1 MEDEYVYLITN
12 GQVVT
17 ETEILNNS
25 EVLIDGENIVGI
37 YASGTNKLTKPDIVI
52 DAEQGLIAPGFVD
65 IHSDYIENMASP
77 RPTSVLD
84 FDISIRETEKILINQ
99 GITTM
104 FHSLSFIG
112 EDEFSVKPIRSPENV
127 KALLE
132 KIAQTHNRL
141 HLIRHRFHACLEIDA
156 VETIEQIKQFIL
168 GGKVQ
173 LLSFMDHSPGQGQ
186 YRNLE
191 IYRKTLKG
199 YKKITDNEID
209 KVIATRQ
216 GSEKMTL
223 AMIQDIAELAHSK
236 NIAIASHDDD
246 TIEKIEFLKQFG
258 ATISEFPITIEVA
271 KAAKAAGMLTLAGA
285 PNILLGGSHSG
296 NMNAAQAIN
305 EGVVDILCSDYY
317 PAALL
322 HAIFIMHEKYGQDLV
337 KMFKL
342 VTLNPAVA
350 VKMEREIGSIMPGKK
365 ADLLIINK
373 IEGDFPVITCV
384 MVDGKVITQ
393 TNYRV

>member
-1 MEDEYVYLITN
+1 MYLITN

-37 YASGTNKLTKPDIVI
+37 YASGTNKVTKLDTVI
-52 DAEQGLIAPGFVD
+52 NAEEGLIAPGFVD

-141 HLIRHRFHACLEIDA
+141 HLIRHRFHARLEIDA
-156 VETIEQIKQFIL
+156 VDNIEQIKQFIL
-168 GGKVQ
+168 AGKVQ

-209 KVIATRQ
+209 KVIAARQ

-223 AMIQDIAELAHSK
+223 AMIQDIAELAHRK

-246 TIEKIEFLKQFG
+246 TLEKIEFLKQFG

-271 KAAKAAGMLTLAGA
+271 KAAKAAGMLTLVGA

-296 NMNAAQAIN
+296 NMSAAQAIN

-322 HAIFIMHEKYGQDLV
+322 HAIFIMHEQYGQDLA
-337 KMFKL
+337 KMFRL

-350 VKMEREIGSIMPGKK
+350 VKMDREIGSIVPGKK
-365 ADLLIINK
+365 ADVLIINK

>member
-1 MEDEYVYLITN
+1 MYLITN

-37 YASGTNKLTKPDIVI
+37 YASGTNKVTKLDTVI
-52 DAEQGLIAPGFVD
+52 NAEEGLIAPGFVD

-141 HLIRHRFHACLEIDA
+141 HLIRHRFHARLEIDA
-156 VETIEQIKQFIL
+156 VDNIEQIKQFIL
-168 GGKVQ
+168 AGKVQ

-209 KVIATRQ
+209 KVIAARQ

-223 AMIQDIAELAHSK
+223 AMIQDIAELAHRK

-246 TIEKIEFLKQFG
+246 TLEKIEFLKQFG

-271 KAAKAAGMLTLAGA
+271 KAAKAAGMLTLVWA

-296 NMNAAQAIN
+296 NMSAAQAIN

-322 HAIFIMHEKYGQDLV
+322 HAIFIMHEQYGQDLA
-337 KMFKL
+337 KMFRL

-350 VKMEREIGSIMPGKK
+350 VKMDREIGSIVPGKK
-365 ADLLIINK
+365 ADVLIINK

>member
-1 MEDEYVYLITN
+1 MYLITN

-25 EVLIDGENIVGI
+25 EVLIDGGNIVGI
-37 YASGTNKLTKPDIVI
+37 YASGTTKVTQLDTVI
-52 DAEQGLIAPGFVD
+52 NAEEGLIAPGFVD

-141 HLIRHRFHACLEIDA
+141 HLIRHRFHARLEIDA
-156 VETIEQIKQFIL
+156 VDNIEQIKQFIL
-168 GGKVQ
+168 AGKVQ

-209 KVIATRQ
+209 KVIAARQ

-223 AMIQDIAELAHSK
+223 AMIQDIAELAHRK

-246 TIEKIEFLKQFG
+246 TLEKIEFLKQFG

-271 KAAKAAGMLTLAGA
+271 KAAKAAGMLTLVGA

-296 NMNAAQAIN
+296 NMSAAQAIN

-322 HAIFIMHEKYGQDLV
+322 HAIFIMHEQYGQDLA
-337 KMFKL
+337 KMFRL

-350 VKMEREIGSIMPGKK
+350 VKMDREIGSIVPGKK
-365 ADLLIINK
+365 ADVLIINK

>member
-1 MEDEYVYLITN
+1 VYLIKN

-17 ETEILNNS
+17 ETEILNDS

-37 YASGTNKLTKPDIVI
+37 YASGTTKVTKLDTVI

-127 KALLE
+127 TALLE

-141 HLIRHRFHACLEIDA
+141 HLIRHRFHARLEIDA
-156 VETIEQIKQFIL
+156 VDNIEQIKQLIL
-168 GGKVQ
+168 AGKVQ

-209 KVIATRQ
+209 KVIAARQ
-216 GSEKMTL
+216 GSAKMTL
-223 AMIQDIAELAHSK
+223 AMIQDIAELAHSN

-271 KAAKAAGMLTLAGA
+271 KAAKAAGMLTLVGA

-296 NMNAAQAIN
+296 NMSAAQAIN

-322 HAIFIMHEKYGQDLV
+322 HAIFIMHEKYGQDLA
-337 KMFKL
+337 KMFQL

-350 VKMEREIGSIMPGKK
+350 VKMDSEIGSIVPGKK
-365 ADLLIINK
+365 ADVLIINK

>member
-1 MEDEYVYLITN
+1 MYLITN

-17 ETEILNNS
+17 ETAILKNS
-25 EVLIDGENIVGI
+25 EVLIEGEKIVGI
-37 YASGTNKLTKPDIVI
+37 YNSGTTKISELDKVI
-52 DAEQGLIAPGFVD
+52 DAEGGFISPGFVD
-65 IHSDYIENMASP
+65 IHSDYIETMASP

-127 KALLE
+127 RALLE

-141 HLIRHRFHACLEIDA
+141 HLIRHRFHARLEIDA
-156 VETIEQIKQFIL
+156 IDDIEKIKRFIMA
-168 GGKVQ
+168 GKVQ

-199 YKKITDNEID
+199 YKKITDKEID
-209 KVIATRQ
+209 KVIASRQ

-223 AMIQDIAELAHSK
+223 VMIQDIAELAHSQ

-246 TIEKIEFLKQFG
+246 TTEKIEFLKQFG

-271 KAAKAAGMLTLAGA
+271 KAAKAAGMLTLVGA

-296 NMNAAQAIN
+296 NMSAAQAIN

-322 HAIFIMHEKYGQDLV
+322 HAIFIMHEQYGQDLA
-337 KMFKL
+337 KMFQL

-350 VKMEREIGSIMPGKK
+350 VKMDREIGSIVPGKK
-365 ADLLIINK
+365 ADVLIINK

>member
-1 MEDEYVYLITN
+1 MYLITN

-17 ETEILNNS
+17 ETAILKNS
-25 EVLIDGENIVGI
+25 EVLIEGEKIVGI
-37 YASGTNKLTKPDIVI
+37 YNSGTTKISELDKVI
-52 DAEQGLIAPGFVD
+52 DAEGGFIAPGFVD

-77 RPTSVLD
+77 RPTSVLN

-141 HLIRHRFHACLEIDA
+141 HLIRHRFHARLEIDA
-156 VETIEQIKQFIL
+156 VDNIEQIKQFIL
-168 GGKVQ
+168 AGKVQ

-209 KVIATRQ
+209 KVIAARQ

-223 AMIQDIAELAHSK
+223 AMIQDIAELAHRK

-246 TIEKIEFLKQFG
+246 TLEKIEFLKQFG

-271 KAAKAAGMLTLAGA
+271 KAAKAAGMLTLVGA

-296 NMNAAQAIN
+296 NMSAAQAIN

-322 HAIFIMHEKYGQDLV
+322 HAIFIMHEQYGQDLA
-337 KMFKL
+337 KMFRL

-350 VKMEREIGSIMPGKK
+350 VKMDREIGSIVPGKK
-365 ADLLIINK
+365 ADVLIINK

>member
-1 MEDEYVYLITN
+1 MYLITN

-37 YASGTNKLTKPDIVI
+37 YASGTTKVTQLDTVI
-52 DAEQGLIAPGFVD
+52 NAEEGLIAPGFVD

-141 HLIRHRFHACLEIDA
+141 HLIRHRFHARLEIDA
-156 VETIEQIKQFIL
+156 VDNIEQIKQFIL
-168 GGKVQ
+168 AGKVQ
-173 LLSFMDHSPGQGQ
+173 LLSFRDHSPGQGQ

-209 KVIATRQ
+209 KVIAARQ

-223 AMIQDIAELAHSK
+223 AMIQDIAELAHRK

-246 TIEKIEFLKQFG
+246 TLEKIEFLKQFG

-271 KAAKAAGMLTLAGA
+271 KAAKAAGMLTLVGA

-296 NMNAAQAIN
+296 NMSAAQAIN

-322 HAIFIMHEKYGQDLV
+322 HAIFIMHEQYGQDLA
-337 KMFKL
+337 KMFRL

-350 VKMEREIGSIMPGKK
+350 VKMDREIGSIVPGKK
-365 ADLLIINK
+365 ADVLIINK

>member
-1 MEDEYVYLITN
+1 MYLITN

-37 YASGTNKLTKPDIVI
+37 YASGTTKVTQLDTVI
-52 DAEQGLIAPGFVD
+52 NAEEGLIAPGFVD

-141 HLIRHRFHACLEIDA
+141 HLIRHRFHARLEIDA
-156 VETIEQIKQFIL
+156 VDNIEQIKQFIL
-168 GGKVQ
+168 AGKVQ

-209 KVIATRQ
+209 KVIAARQ

-223 AMIQDIAELAHSK
+223 AMIQDIAELAHRK

-246 TIEKIEFLKQFG
+246 TLEKIAFLKQFG

-271 KAAKAAGMLTLAGA
+271 KAAKAAGMLTLVGA

-296 NMNAAQAIN
+296 NMSAAQAIN

-322 HAIFIMHEKYGQDLV
+322 HAIFIMHEQYGQDLA
-337 KMFKL
+337 KMFRL

-350 VKMEREIGSIMPGKK
+350 VKMDREIGSIVPGKK
-365 ADLLIINK
+365 ADVLIINK

>member
-1 MEDEYVYLITN
+1 MYLITN

-37 YASGTNKLTKPDIVI
+37 YASGTTKVTQLDTVI
-52 DAEQGLIAPGFVD
+52 NAEEGLIAPGFVD

-141 HLIRHRFHACLEIDA
+141 HLIRHRFHARLEIDA
-156 VETIEQIKQFIL
+156 VDNIEQIKQFIL
-168 GGKVQ
+168 AGKVQ

-209 KVIATRQ
+209 KVIAARQ

-223 AMIQDIAELAHSK
+223 AMIQDIAELAHRK

-246 TIEKIEFLKQFG
+246 TLEKIEFLKQFG

-271 KAAKAAGMLTLAGA
+271 KAAKAAGMLTLVGA

-296 NMNAAQAIN
+296 NMSAAQAIN

-322 HAIFIMHEKYGQDLV
+322 HAIFIMHEQYGQDLA
-337 KMFKL
+337 KMFRL

-350 VKMEREIGSIMPGKK
+350 VKMDREIGSIVPGKK
-365 ADLLIINK
+365 ADVLIINK

>member
-1 MEDEYVYLITN
+1 VYLITN

-37 YASGTNKLTKPDIVI
+37 YASGTNKVTKLDTVI
-52 DAEQGLIAPGFVD
+52 NAEEGLIAPGFVD

-141 HLIRHRFHACLEIDA
+141 HLIRHRFHARLEIDA
-156 VETIEQIKQFIL
+156 VDNIEQIKQFIL
-168 GGKVQ
+168 AGKVQ

-209 KVIATRQ
+209 KVIAARQ

-223 AMIQDIAELAHSK
+223 AMIQDIAELAHRK

-246 TIEKIEFLKQFG
+246 TLEKIEFLKQFG

-271 KAAKAAGMLTLAGA
+271 KAAKAAGMLTLVGA

-296 NMNAAQAIN
+296 NMSAAQAIN

-322 HAIFIMHEKYGQDLV
+322 HAIFIMHEQYGQDLA
-337 KMFKL
+337 KMFRL

-350 VKMEREIGSIMPGKK
+350 VKMDREIGSIVLGKK
-365 ADLLIINK
+365 ADVLIINK

>member
-1 MEDEYVYLITN
+1 MYLITN

-37 YASGTNKLTKPDIVI
+37 YNSGTTKINELDKVI
-52 DAEQGLIAPGFVD
+52 DAEGGFIAPGFVD
-65 IHSDYIENMASP
+65 IHSDYIETMASP

-141 HLIRHRFHACLEIDA
+141 HLIRHRFHARLEIDA
-156 VETIEQIKQFIL
+156 VDNIEQIKQFIL
-168 GGKVQ
+168 AGKVQ

-199 YKKITDNEID
+199 YKKITDTEID
-209 KVIATRQ
+209 KVIASRQ

-223 AMIQDIAELAHSK
+223 VMIKDIAELAHRQ

-246 TIEKIEFLKQFG
+246 TNEKIEFLKQFG

-271 KAAKAAGMLTLAGA
+271 KAAKAAGMLTLVGA

-296 NMNAAQAIN
+296 NMSAAQAIN

-322 HAIFIMHEKYGQDLV
+322 HAIFIMHEQYGQDLA
-337 KMFKL
+337 KMFQL

-350 VKMEREIGSIMPGKK
+350 VKMDGEIGSIVPGKK
-365 ADLLIINK
+365 ADVLVINK

>member
-1 MEDEYVYLITN
+1 MYLITN

-37 YASGTNKLTKPDIVI
+37 YASGTTKVTQLDTVI
-52 DAEQGLIAPGFVD
+52 NAEEGLIAPGFVD

-141 HLIRHRFHACLEIDA
+141 HLIRHRFHARLEIDA
-156 VETIEQIKQFIL
+156 VDNIEQIKQFIL
-168 GGKVQ
+168 AGKVQ

-209 KVIATRQ
+209 KVIAARQ

-223 AMIQDIAELAHSK
+223 AMIQDIAELAHRK

-246 TIEKIEFLKQFG
+246 TLEKIEFLKQFG

-271 KAAKAAGMLTLAGA
+271 KAAKAAGMLTLVGA

-296 NMNAAQAIN
+296 NMSAAQAIN

-322 HAIFIMHEKYGQDLV
+322 HAIFIMHEQYGQDLA
-337 KMFKL
+337 KMFRL

-350 VKMEREIGSIMPGKK
+350 VKMDREIGSIVPGKK
-365 ADLLIINK
+365 ADVLIINK

-384 MVDGKVITQ
+384 MPMIAEYWLMQ
-393 TNYRV
+393 Q

>member
-1 MEDEYVYLITN
+1 VYLITN

-17 ETEILNNS
+17 ETAILKNS
-25 EVLIDGENIVGI
+25 EVLIEGEKIVGI
-37 YASGTNKLTKPDIVI
+37 YNSGTTKISELDKVI
-52 DAEQGLIAPGFVD
+52 DAEGGFIAPGFVD

-127 KALLE
+127 RALLE

-141 HLIRHRFHACLEIDA
+141 HLIRHRFHARLEIDA
-156 VETIEQIKQFIL
+156 IDDIEQIKRFIMA
-168 GGKVQ
+168 GKVQ

-199 YKKITDNEID
+199 YKKITDKEID
-209 KVIATRQ
+209 KVIASRQ

-223 AMIQDIAELAHSK
+223 VMIQDIAELAHSQ

-246 TIEKIEFLKQFG
+246 TTEKIEFLKQFG
-258 ATISEFPITIEVA
+258 ATISEFPITIDVA
-271 KAAKAAGMLTLAGA
+271 RAAKAAGMLTLVGA

-296 NMNAAQAIN
+296 NMSAAQAIK

-322 HAIFIMHEKYGQDLV
+322 HAIFIMHEKYGQDLA
-337 KMFKL
+337 KMFQL

-350 VKMEREIGSIMPGKK
+350 VKMNREIGSITSGKK
-365 ADLLIINK
+365 ADILIINK
-373 IEGDFPVITCV
+373 IEGGFPVITCV

>member
-1 MEDEYVYLITN
+1 VYLITN

-37 YASGTNKLTKPDIVI
+37 YASGTNKVTKLDTVI
-52 DAEQGLIAPGFVD
+52 NAEEGLIAPGFVD

-141 HLIRHRFHACLEIDA
+141 HLIRHRFHARLEIDA
-156 VETIEQIKQFIL
+156 VDNIEQIKQFIL
-168 GGKVQ
+168 AGKVQ

-209 KVIATRQ
+209 KVIAARQ

-223 AMIQDIAELAHSK
+223 AMIQDIAELAHRK

-246 TIEKIEFLKQFG
+246 TLEKIEFLKQFG

-271 KAAKAAGMLTLAGA
+271 KAAKAAGMLTLVGA

-296 NMNAAQAIN
+296 NMSAAQAIN

-322 HAIFIMHEKYGQDLV
+322 HAIFIMHEQYGQDLA
-337 KMFKL
+337 KMFRL

-350 VKMEREIGSIMPGKK
+350 VKMDREIGSIVPGKK
-365 ADLLIINK
+365 ADVLIINK

>member
-1 MEDEYVYLITN
+1 VYLITN

-17 ETEILNNS
+17 ETAILKNS
-25 EVLIDGENIVGI
+25 EVLIEGEKIVGI
-37 YASGTNKLTKPDIVI
+37 YNSGATKISELDKVI
-52 DAEQGLIAPGFVD
+52 DAEGGFIAPGFVD
-65 IHSDYIENMASP
+65 IHSDYIETMASP

-127 KALLE
+127 RALLE

-141 HLIRHRFHACLEIDA
+141 HLIRHRFHARLEIDA
-156 VETIEQIKQFIL
+156 IDDIEQIKRFIRA
-168 GGKVQ
+168 GKIQ

-199 YKKITDNEID
+199 YKKITDKEID
-209 KVIATRQ
+209 KVIASRQ

-223 AMIQDIAELAHSK
+223 VMIQDIAELAHSQ

-246 TIEKIEFLKQFG
+246 TTEKIEFLKQFG
-258 ATISEFPITIEVA
+258 ATISEFPITIDVA
-271 KAAKAAGMLTLAGA
+271 RAAKTAGMLTLVGA

-296 NMNAAQAIN
+296 NMSAAQAIK

-322 HAIFIMHEKYGQDLV
+322 HAIFIMHEKYGQDLA
-337 KMFKL
+337 KMFQL

-350 VKMEREIGSIMPGKK
+350 VKMDREIGSITSGKK
-365 ADLLIINK
+365 ADILIINK
-373 IEGDFPVITCV
+373 IEGGFPVITCV

>member
-1 MEDEYVYLITN
+1 MYLITN

-141 HLIRHRFHACLEIDA
+141 HLIRHRFHARLEIDA

-223 AMIQDIAELAHSK
+223 AMI
-236 NIAIASHDDD
+236 
-246 TIEKIEFLKQFG
+246 
-258 ATISEFPITIEVA
+258 
-271 KAAKAAGMLTLAGA
+271 
-285 PNILLGGSHSG
+285 
-296 NMNAAQAIN
+296 
-305 EGVVDILCSDYY
+305 
-317 PAALL
+317 
-322 HAIFIMHEKYGQDLV
+322 
-337 KMFKL
+337 
-342 VTLNPAVA
+342 
-350 VKMEREIGSIMPGKK
+350 
-365 ADLLIINK
+365 
-373 IEGDFPVITCV
+373 
-384 MVDGKVITQ
+384 
-393 TNYRV
+393 

>member
-1 MEDEYVYLITN
+1 MYLITN

-25 EVLIDGENIVGI
+25 EVLIDGGNIVGI
-37 YASGTNKLTKPDIVI
+37 YASGTTKVTQLDTVI
-52 DAEQGLIAPGFVD
+52 NAEEGLIAPGFVD

-141 HLIRHRFHACLEIDA
+141 HLIRHRFHARLEIDA
-156 VETIEQIKQFIL
+156 VDNIEQIKQFIL
-168 GGKVQ
+168 AGKVQ

-209 KVIATRQ
+209 KVIAARQ

-223 AMIQDIAELAHSK
+223 AMIQDIAELAHRK

-246 TIEKIEFLKQFG
+246 TLEKIEFLKQFG

-271 KAAKAAGMLTLAGA
+271 KAAKAAGMLTLVGA

-296 NMNAAQAIN
+296 NMSAAQAIN

-322 HAIFIMHEKYGQDLV
+322 HAIFIMHEQYGQDLA
-337 KMFKL
+337 KMFRL

-350 VKMEREIGSIMPGKK
+350 VKMDREIGSIVLGKK
-365 ADLLIINK
+365 ADVLIINK

>member
-1 MEDEYVYLITN
+1 VYLITN

-37 YASGTNKLTKPDIVI
+37 YNSGTTKINELDKVI
-52 DAEQGLIAPGFVD
+52 DAEGGFIAPGFVD
-65 IHSDYIENMASP
+65 IHSDYIETMASP

-141 HLIRHRFHACLEIDA
+141 HLIRHRFHARLEIDA
-156 VETIEQIKQFIL
+156 VDNIEQIKQFIL
-168 GGKVQ
+168 AGKVQ

-199 YKKITDNEID
+199 YKKITDTEID
-209 KVIATRQ
+209 KVIASRQ

-223 AMIQDIAELAHSK
+223 VMIKDIAELAHRQ

-246 TIEKIEFLKQFG
+246 TNEKIEFLKQFG

-271 KAAKAAGMLTLAGA
+271 KAAKAAGMLTLVGA

-296 NMNAAQAIN
+296 NMSAAQAIN

-322 HAIFIMHEKYGQDLV
+322 HAIFIMHEQYGQDLA
-337 KMFKL
+337 KMFQL

-350 VKMEREIGSIMPGKK
+350 VKMDGEIGSIVPGKK
-365 ADLLIINK
+365 ADVLVINK

>member
-1 MEDEYVYLITN
+1 MYLITN

-17 ETEILNNS
+17 ETAILKNS
-25 EVLIDGENIVGI
+25 EVLIEGEKIVGI
-37 YASGTNKLTKPDIVI
+37 YNSGATKISELDKVI
-52 DAEQGLIAPGFVD
+52 DAEGGFIAPGFVD
-65 IHSDYIENMASP
+65 IHSDYIETMASP

-127 KALLE
+127 RALLE

-141 HLIRHRFHACLEIDA
+141 HLIRHRFHARLEIDA
-156 VETIEQIKQFIL
+156 IDDIEQIKRFIRA
-168 GGKVQ
+168 GKIQ

-199 YKKITDNEID
+199 YKKITDKEID
-209 KVIATRQ
+209 KVIASRQ

-223 AMIQDIAELAHSK
+223 VMIQDIAELAHSQ

-246 TIEKIEFLKQFG
+246 TTEKIEFLKQFG
-258 ATISEFPITIEVA
+258 ATISEFPITIDVA
-271 KAAKAAGMLTLAGA
+271 RAAKTAGMLTLVGA

-296 NMNAAQAIN
+296 NMSAAQAIK

-322 HAIFIMHEKYGQDLV
+322 HAIFIMHEKYGQDLA
-337 KMFKL
+337 KMFQL

-350 VKMEREIGSIMPGKK
+350 VKMDREIGSITSGKK
-365 ADLLIINK
+365 ADILIINK
-373 IEGDFPVITCV
+373 IEGGFPVITCV

>member
-1 MEDEYVYLITN
+1 VYLITN

-17 ETEILNNS
+17 ETAILKNS
-25 EVLIDGENIVGI
+25 EVLIEGEKIVGI
-37 YASGTNKLTKPDIVI
+37 YNSGTTKISELDKVI
-52 DAEQGLIAPGFVD
+52 DAEGGFIAPGFVD

-77 RPTSVLD
+77 RPTSVLN

-141 HLIRHRFHACLEIDA
+141 HLIRHRFHARLEIDA
-156 VETIEQIKQFIL
+156 VDNIEQIKQFIL
-168 GGKVQ
+168 AGKVQ

-209 KVIATRQ
+209 KVIAARQ

-223 AMIQDIAELAHSK
+223 AMIQDIAELAHRK

-246 TIEKIEFLKQFG
+246 TLEKIEFLKQFG

-271 KAAKAAGMLTLAGA
+271 KAAKAAGMLTLVGA

-296 NMNAAQAIN
+296 NMSAAQAIN

-322 HAIFIMHEKYGQDLV
+322 HAIFIMHEQYGQDLA
-337 KMFKL
+337 KMFRL

-350 VKMEREIGSIMPGKK
+350 VKMDREIGSIVPGKK
-365 ADLLIINK
+365 ADVLIINK

>member
-1 MEDEYVYLITN
+1 VYLITN

-25 EVLIDGENIVGI
+25 EVLIDGGNIVGI
-37 YASGTNKLTKPDIVI
+37 YASGTTKVTQLDTVI
-52 DAEQGLIAPGFVD
+52 NAEEGLIAPGFVD

-141 HLIRHRFHACLEIDA
+141 HLIRHRFHARLEIDA
-156 VETIEQIKQFIL
+156 VDNIEQIKQFIL
-168 GGKVQ
+168 AGKVQ

-209 KVIATRQ
+209 KVIAARQ

-223 AMIQDIAELAHSK
+223 AMIQDIAELAHRK

-246 TIEKIEFLKQFG
+246 TLEKIEFLKQFG

-271 KAAKAAGMLTLAGA
+271 KAAKAAGMLTLVGA

-296 NMNAAQAIN
+296 NMSAAQAIN

-322 HAIFIMHEKYGQDLV
+322 HAIFIMHEQYGQDLA
-337 KMFKL
+337 KMFRL

-350 VKMEREIGSIMPGKK
+350 VKMDREIGSIVLGKK
-365 ADLLIINK
+365 ADVLIINK

>member
-1 MEDEYVYLITN
+1 MYLITN

-37 YASGTNKLTKPDIVI
+37 YASGTNKVTKLDTVI
-52 DAEQGLIAPGFVD
+52 NAEEGLIAPGFVD

-141 HLIRHRFHACLEIDA
+141 HLIRHRFHARLEIDA
-156 VETIEQIKQFIL
+156 VDNIEQIKQFIL
-168 GGKVQ
+168 AGKVQ

-209 KVIATRQ
+209 KVIAARQ

-223 AMIQDIAELAHSK
+223 AMIQDIAELAHRK

-246 TIEKIEFLKQFG
+246 TLEKIEFLKQFG

-271 KAAKAAGMLTLAGA
+271 KAAKAAGMLTVGGA

-296 NMNAAQAIN
+296 NMSAAQAIN

-322 HAIFIMHEKYGQDLV
+322 HAIFIMHEQYGQDLA
-337 KMFKL
+337 KMFRL

-350 VKMEREIGSIMPGKK
+350 VKMDREIGSIVPGKK
-365 ADLLIINK
+365 ADVLIINK

>member
-1 MEDEYVYLITN
+1 MYLITN

-37 YASGTNKLTKPDIVI
+37 YNSGTTKINELDKVI
-52 DAEQGLIAPGFVD
+52 DAEGGFIAPGFVD
-65 IHSDYIENMASP
+65 IHSDYIETMASP

-141 HLIRHRFHACLEIDA
+141 HLIRHRFHARLEIDA
-156 VETIEQIKQFIL
+156 VDNIEQIKQFIL
-168 GGKVQ
+168 AGKVQ

-199 YKKITDNEID
+199 YKKITDTEID
-209 KVIATRQ
+209 KVIASRQ

-223 AMIQDIAELAHSK
+223 VMIQDIAELAHRQ

-246 TIEKIEFLKQFG
+246 TNEKIEFLKQFG

-271 KAAKAAGMLTLAGA
+271 KAAKAAGMLTLVGA

-296 NMNAAQAIN
+296 NMSAAQAIN

-322 HAIFIMHEKYGQDLV
+322 HAIFIMHEQYGQDLA
-337 KMFKL
+337 KMFQL

-350 VKMEREIGSIMPGKK
+350 VKMDGEIGSIVPGKK
-365 ADLLIINK
+365 ADVLVINK

>member
-1 MEDEYVYLITN
+1 MYLITN

-17 ETEILNNS
+17 ETAILKNS
-25 EVLIDGENIVGI
+25 EVLIEGEKIVGI
-37 YASGTNKLTKPDIVI
+37 YNSGTTKISELDKVI
-52 DAEQGLIAPGFVD
+52 DAEGGFISPGFVD
-65 IHSDYIENMASP
+65 IHSDYIETMASP

-127 KALLE
+127 RALLE

-141 HLIRHRFHACLEIDA
+141 HLIRHRFHARLEIDA
-156 VETIEQIKQFIL
+156 IDDIEKIKRFIMA
-168 GGKVQ
+168 GKVQ

-199 YKKITDNEID
+199 YKKITDKEID
-209 KVIATRQ
+209 KVIASRQ

-223 AMIQDIAELAHSK
+223 VMIQDIAELAHSQ

-246 TIEKIEFLKQFG
+246 TTEKIEFLKQFG

-271 KAAKAAGMLTLAGA
+271 KAAKAAGMLTLVGA
-285 PNILLGGSHSG
+285 PNILLGGSHS
-296 NMNAAQAIN
+296 A
-305 EGVVDILCSDYY
+305 
-317 PAALL
+317 
-322 HAIFIMHEKYGQDLV
+322 
-337 KMFKL
+337 
-342 VTLNPAVA
+342 T
-350 VKMEREIGSIMPGKK
+350 
-365 ADLLIINK
+365 
-373 IEGDFPVITCV
+373 
-384 MVDGKVITQ
+384 
-393 TNYRV
+393 

>member
-1 MEDEYVYLITN
+1 MYLITN

-17 ETEILNNS
+17 ETAILKNS
-25 EVLIDGENIVGI
+25 EVLIEGEKIVGI
-37 YASGTNKLTKPDIVI
+37 YNSGTTKISELDKVI
-52 DAEQGLIAPGFVD
+52 DAEGGFIAPGFVD

-127 KALLE
+127 RALLE

-141 HLIRHRFHACLEIDA
+141 HLIRHRFHARLEIDA
-156 VETIEQIKQFIL
+156 IDDIEQIKRFIMA
-168 GGKVQ
+168 GKVQ

-199 YKKITDNEID
+199 YKKITDKEID
-209 KVIATRQ
+209 KVIASRQ

-223 AMIQDIAELAHSK
+223 VMIQDIAELAHSQ

-246 TIEKIEFLKQFG
+246 TTEKIEFLKQFG
-258 ATISEFPITIEVA
+258 ATISEFPITIDVA
-271 KAAKAAGMLTLAGA
+271 RAAKAAGMLLLAFYAGGTLCK
-285 PNILLGGSHSG
+285 
-296 NMNAAQAIN
+296 NAKRS
-305 EGVVDILCSDYY
+305 C
-317 PAALL
+317 
-322 HAIFIMHEKYGQDLV
+322 
-337 KMFKL
+337 
-342 VTLNPAVA
+342 
-350 VKMEREIGSIMPGKK
+350 
-365 ADLLIINK
+365 
-373 IEGDFPVITCV
+373 C
-384 MVDGKVITQ
+384 
-393 TNYRV
+393 

>member
-1 MEDEYVYLITN
+1 MYLITN

-37 YASGTNKLTKPDIVI
+37 YNSGTTKINELDKVI
-52 DAEQGLIAPGFVD
+52 DAEGGFIAPGFVD
-65 IHSDYIENMASP
+65 IHSDYIETMASP

-141 HLIRHRFHACLEIDA
+141 HLIRHRFHARLEIDA
-156 VETIEQIKQFIL
+156 VDNIEQIKQFIL
-168 GGKVQ
+168 AGKVQ

-199 YKKITDNEID
+199 YKKITDTEID
-209 KVIATRQ
+209 KVIASRQ

-223 AMIQDIAELAHSK
+223 VMIQDIAELAHRQ

-246 TIEKIEFLKQFG
+246 TNEKIEFLKQFG

-271 KAAKAAGMLTLAGA
+271 KAAKAAGMLTLVGA

-296 NMNAAQAIN
+296 NMSAAQAIN
-305 EGVVDILCSDYY
+305 EGIVDILCSDYY

-322 HAIFIMHEKYGQDLV
+322 HAIFIMHEQYGQDLA
-337 KMFKL
+337 KMFQL

-350 VKMEREIGSIMPGKK
+350 VKMDGEIGSIVPGKK
-365 ADLLIINK
+365 ADVLVINK